1 MKVLL
6 VHQNFPGQM
15 RHLGLALHR
24 RGDRVISIGGPLS
37 AKQAPWQLIR
47 YNELL
52 NKPHPCHRWAEDN
65 LSKVL
70 RAETVGAIMFKLRQE
85 GWTPDIV
92 IGHSGWGELVP
103 VKDIFPDVPVM
114 HYLELFYQPKGLD
127 VNFDPEFEDQNWD
140 NQTKVRIRQSLQL
153 QALHSLDMVLMPTR
167 FQADTIPIEYR
178 HKCEIIHEGIDTE
191 AISPIDDRYIKL
203 KKAGL
208 TLRKGDEVVSFVNRS
223 LEPMRGFHVFMRS
236 LPKLQQLRPNAQI
249 IIVGSENVS
258 YGQPPQGHANWKDA
272 MLHEL
277 SGKIDLSRIHFVG
290 KVPHDTLHD
299 IFRICS
305 CHVYLTYPFVL
316 SWSMLE
322 AMSCEAV
329 VIGSKTP
336 PVGEVIEHQKNG
348 LLVDFFDTNEL
359 AETIAQVLSDPDQYR
374 ILAQQARK
382 TIQERYDLN
391 TVCLPKL
398 LNLVDTMAKT
408 GNSIIPAATDN
419 ALLT

>member
-1 MKVLL
+1 MRALL

-24 RGDRVISIGGPLS
+24 RGDEIISIGGPLS

-52 NKPHPCHRWAEDN
+52 SKPHSCHTWAVDN
-65 LSKVL
+65 LSKLL
-70 RAETVGAIMFKLRQE
+70 RGETVGAIMHKLRQD
-85 GWTPDIV
+85 GWIPDII
-92 IGHSGWGELVP
+92 IGHSGWGELIA
-103 VKDIFPDVPVM
+103 VKDIFSDVPVL
-114 HYLELFYQPKGLD
+114 HYLELFYQPQGLD
-127 VNFDPEFEDQNWD
+127 VNFDPEFEDQTWD
-140 NQTKVRIRQSLQL
+140 HRTKVRILQSLQL
-153 QALHSLDMVLMPTR
+153 LSLQSLDTVLMPTR
-167 FQADTIPIEYR
+167 FQADTIPHEYQ
-178 HKCEIIHEGIDTE
+178 HKCDIIHEGIDTE
-191 AISPIDDRYIKL
+191 AIGPIDDRYITL

-249 IIVGSENVS
+249 IIVGSEHVT
-258 YGQPPQGHANWKDA
+258 YGQPPEGHANWKDA

-290 KVPHDTLHD
+290 KVPHNTLHD

-336 PVGEVIEHQKNG
+336 PVEEVIEHQKNG

-359 AETIAQVLSDPDQYR
+359 AETIAQVLSDPDQYK
-374 ILAQQARK
+374 IMAQQARK

-408 GNSIIPAATDN
+408 GNSIIPAATDDAN
-419 ALLT
+419 